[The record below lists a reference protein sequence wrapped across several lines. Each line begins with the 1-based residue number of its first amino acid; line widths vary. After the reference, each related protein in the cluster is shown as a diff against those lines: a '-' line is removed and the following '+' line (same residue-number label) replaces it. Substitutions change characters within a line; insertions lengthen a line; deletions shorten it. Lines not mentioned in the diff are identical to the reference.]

1 MNLYKN
7 LNDQELAVLLKKGN
21 EAAFYEIY
29 ERYKGILH
37 MHAYKKLVD
46 FEEAKDVVQELFSAL
61 WDKRNDLPETVNFS
75 GYLYSS
81 VRNRIFNIY
90 AHKKV
95 AAGYVTSFQKINSEA
110 SYITD
115 ELVRENELARQIEA
129 EITAL
134 PERMREVF
142 LLSRKEHL
150 SHKEIAERLDISEF
164 TVKNHIKKALKTLR
178 FKLGLYAYI
187 IFLIK
192 YYFLK

>member
-7 LNDQELAVLLKKGN
+7 LNDQELAILLKKGN
-21 EAAFYEIY
+21 EAAFHEIY

-37 MHAYKKLVD
+37 LHAYKKLVD
-46 FEEAKDVVQELFSAL
+46 FEEAKDVVQELFGAL
-61 WDKRNDLPETVNFS
+61 WDKRDDLPETVNFS

-95 AAGYVTSFQKINSEA
+95 AAGYITSFQNFNREE

-115 ELVRENELARQIEA
+115 DWVRENELAKQIEA
-129 EITAL
+129 EIGAL

-150 SHKEIAERLDISEF
+150 SHKEIAEKLDISEF
-164 TVKNHIKKALKTLR
+164 TVKNHIKKALKILR
-178 FKLGLYAYI
+178 FRLGLFAYLV
-187 IFLIK
+187 FLLK

>member
-1 MNLYKN
+1 MILYKN
-7 LNDQELAVLLKKGN
+7 LNDQELAILLKKGN

-37 MHAYKKLVD
+37 MHAYKKLAD
-46 FEEAKDVVQELFSAL
+46 FEEAKDLVQELFSAL

-95 AAGYVTSFQKINSEA
+95 AAGYITSFQNFTAEA
-110 SYITD
+110 SYMTD
-115 ELVRENELARQIEA
+115 ERVRENELAKQIEA
-129 EITAL
+129 EIMAL
-134 PERMREVF
+134 PEKMRAVF

-150 SHKEIAERLDISEF
+150 SHKEIAERLDISES

-178 FKLGLYAYI
+178 LRLGFWAYLF
-187 IFLIK
+187 FLIK
-192 YYFLK
+192 YFLLK